1 MRPDKLTIHYYES
14 FAQTHQGHGTDL
26 AIVGGAMGYS
36 TFDSRIKSSLAIAKD
51 QNIEVNII
59 EEEGD
64 SIGEHPNCAYL
75 VAEGNGRHIEVI
87 GNSIGGGTIKLK
99 RISVEGLD
107 IDFNYGL
114 PIPEMDGAA
123 NKSEVNHFIND
134 VNELGADIKEEMTQ
148 TGDNFSL
155 AVLPLNK
162 ALSESTLDQ
171 IKEKYS
177 HLNISHIK

>member
-1 MRPDKLTIHYYES
+1 MQLKLVTAYAVLGGMQPDKLTIHYYES

-114 PIPEMDGAA
+114 PILEMDGAA
-123 NKSEVNHFIND
+123 NKSKLI
-134 VNELGADIKEEMTQ
+134 T
-148 TGDNFSL
+148 
-155 AVLPLNK
+155 
-162 ALSESTLDQ
+162 LSMM
-171 IKEKYS
+171 
-177 HLNISHIK
+177 

>member
-75 VAEGNGRHIEVI
+75 VARKW
-87 GNSIGGGTIKLK
+87 S
-99 RISVEGLD
+99 
-107 IDFNYGL
+107 
-114 PIPEMDGAA
+114 
-123 NKSEVNHFIND
+123 
-134 VNELGADIKEEMTQ
+134 
-148 TGDNFSL
+148 
-155 AVLPLNK
+155 
-162 ALSESTLDQ
+162 
-171 IKEKYS
+171 S
-177 HLNISHIK
+177 HRSNW